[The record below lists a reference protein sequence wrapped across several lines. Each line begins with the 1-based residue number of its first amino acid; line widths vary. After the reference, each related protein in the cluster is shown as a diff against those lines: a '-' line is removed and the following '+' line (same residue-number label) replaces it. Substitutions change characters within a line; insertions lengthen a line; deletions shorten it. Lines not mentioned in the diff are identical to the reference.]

1 MQGFIN
7 NYLIEFGHV
16 ATFTAFIILLVQ
28 ASAPWLAGRLQ
39 SPALARSGIMA
50 SYIVLILM
58 TIGGATLIH
67 AFVVSDFTVLY
78 VASHSNRELPLLYK
92 VTALWGGHEGSL
104 FLWAWILTAFTCL
117 LAFQGKRLFP
127 MRLPVML
134 SVQAC
139 LTLGFLGL
147 ILFLSNPFERLLPGA
162 MAGKDLNPL
171 LQDPGMAIHPPML
184 YLGYVGFSIP
194 FAFAMTAMLTRWETT
209 LWIGLIRRWT
219 LFAWTMLTVGIMLG
233 GWWAYYELGWG
244 GYWAWDPVENASFMP
259 WLLGTALIHSI
270 TVQENRRM
278 LQTWNLFLAIS
289 TFALSLLGTF
299 LVRSGVLSSVH
310 AFAVD
315 PGRGLYILLFMGT
328 VLVISFGLF
337 LAKGR
342 VDTQREAMS
351 SSVSREMLFVM
362 NNVLFTVLCV
372 LVMLGTL
379 YPLALEAINGAKITV
394 GAPYFNATL
403 IPFFFLVILLMGIAP
418 ATPWRK
424 VNLSRLW
431 SRLWFPVVAGF
442 SGIAAMYAWDDKAH
456 WFAYVGTGLVAFVLM
471 AMLVDFFR
479 NASRRAK
486 QNNENIISAWLFL
499 VKRNRRYYGGMFVH
513 FGVLIIAIG
522 MIGSG
527 LFRSE
532 QVVLMA
538 KGDVLEIGNEQL
550 RFDGVKQ
557 FKKDNYFAL
566 QGQFA
571 LLGTDIVIKPER
583 RKYPVQEA
591 PTTESGIDSSWARDV
606 YIVIG
611 EVVNGRYSVHAY
623 VNPLV
628 EWIWLGGFIIVFGIG
643 WSLSQ
648 RMREKKV
655 HTAGVVKQGS
665 VA

>member
-1 MQGFIN
+1 MQGFIS
-7 NYLIEFGHV
+7 NYLIEFGHL
-16 ATFTAFIILLVQ
+16 ATFTAFILTIVQ
-28 ASAPWLAGRLQ
+28 AAAPWLAGRMQ
-39 SPALARSGIMA
+39 APALARSGVMA

-67 AFVVSDFTVLY
+67 AFVIGDFTVKY
-78 VASHSNRELPLLYK
+78 VAAHSNTELPLLYK

-104 FLWAWILTAFTCL
+104 FLWAWILSAFTTI
-117 LAFQGKRLFP
+117 LAIQGKRLFP
-127 MRLPVML
+127 LRLPVML

-139 LTLGFLGL
+139 LLLGFLGL

-162 MAGKDLNPL
+162 VAGRDLNPL
-171 LQDPGMAIHPPML
+171 LQDPGMAFHPPML
-184 YLGYVGFSIP
+184 YFGYVGFSIP

-219 LFAWTMLTVGIMLG
+219 LFAWTMLTIGIMLG

-259 WLLGTALIHSI
+259 WLLGTALVHSI

-278 LQTWNLFLAIS
+278 LQSWNLFLAIS
-289 TFALSLLGTF
+289 TFSLSLLGTF

-315 PGRGLYILLFMGT
+315 PGRGVYILLFMVT

-342 VDTQREAMS
+342 VDSEKDAITSLA
-351 SSVSREMLFVM
+351 SREMLFVL
-362 NNVLFTVLCV
+362 NNVLFSVLCLSV
-372 LVMLGTL
+372 LIATL
-379 YPLALEAINGAKITV
+379 YPLALDALGEKITIGV
-394 GAPYFNATL
+394 PYFNSVM
-403 IPFFFLVILLMGIAP
+403 IPLFFLVIFLMGIAP
-418 ATPWRK
+418 ATPWRQ
-424 VNLSRLW
+424 VNLARLW
-431 SRLWFPVVAGF
+431 SRLWLPTVLGF
-442 SGIAAMYAWDDKAH
+442 SALIAMFAWDSQAH
-456 WFAYVGTGLVAFVLM
+456 WFAFVGTGLVAFVLF
-471 AMLVDFFR
+471 AMLIDFIR
-479 NASRRAK
+479 NARRRAK
-486 QNNENIISAWLFL
+486 QQNTNIISAWLQL

-513 FGVLIIAIG
+513 FGILVIAIG

-527 LFRSE
+527 IFRSE

-538 KGDVLEIGNEQL
+538 KGDVIEIGGEKL

-557 FKKDNYFAL
+557 FRKDNYFAL

-571 LLGTDIVIKPER
+571 LVGTDIVLKPER

-591 PTTESGIDSSWARDV
+591 PTTESGIDSNWARDV
-606 YIVIG
+606 YVVIG
-611 EVVNGRYSVHAY
+611 EIVDGRYSVHAY

-628 EWIWLGGFIIVFGIG
+628 GWIWLGGFIIVFGIG
-643 WSLSQ
+643 WSFSQ
-648 RMREKKV
+648 RLREKRIRTPAAV
-655 HTAGVVKQGS
+655 SRGNMA
-665 VA
+665 

>member
-1 MQGFIN
+1 MQGFWD
-7 NYLIEFGHV
+7 NYLIELGHL
-16 ATFTAFIILLVQ
+16 ATFMAFVVTVFQ
-28 ASAPWLAGRLQ
+28 AAAPWLATRLQ
-39 SPALARSGIMA
+39 APAVARSGVMA

-67 AFVVSDFTVLY
+67 AFVISDFSVKY
-78 VASHSNRELPLLYK
+78 VASHSNIDLPLLYK

-104 FLWAWILTAFTCL
+104 FLWAWILAAFTTL
-117 LAFQGKRLFP
+117 LAVQGKRLFP
-127 MRLPVML
+127 LRLSVMM

-139 LTLGFLGL
+139 LLLGFLGL
-147 ILFLSNPFERLLPGA
+147 ILFLSNPFERLLPA
-162 MAGKDLNPL
+162 AIAGQDLNPL
-171 LQDPGMAIHPPML
+171 LQDPGMAFHPPML
-184 YLGYVGFSIP
+184 YFGYVGFSIP

-219 LFAWTMLTVGIMLG
+219 LFAWAMLTIGIMLG

-259 WLLGTALIHSI
+259 WLLGTALVHSI

-289 TFALSLLGTF
+289 TFSLSLLGTF

-315 PGRGLYILLFMGT
+315 PGRGVYILLFMVT
-328 VLVISFGLF
+328 VLVIAFGLF

-342 VDTQREAMS
+342 VDSEREAITS
-351 SSVSREMLFVM
+351 FASREMLFVF
-362 NNVLFTVLCV
+362 NNVLFSVLCLSV
-372 LVMLGTL
+372 LVATL
-379 YPLALEAINGAKITV
+379 YPLALDAVGEKITIGV
-394 GAPYFNATL
+394 PYFNSVM
-403 IPFFFLVILLMGIAP
+403 IPLFFLVILLMGIAP

-424 VNLSRLW
+424 VNLERLW
-431 SRLWFPVVAGF
+431 ARLWLPTVLAVVAAIAIF
-442 SGIAAMYAWDDKAH
+442 SWDSQAH
-456 WFAYVGTGLVAFVLM
+456 WFAVVGTGLVTFVLL
-471 AMLVDFFR
+471 AMLIDFVR
-479 NASRRAK
+479 NARRRAK
-486 QNNENIISAWLFL
+486 QQNENMMTAWLQL
-499 VKRNRRYYGGMFVH
+499 VRRNRRYYGGMFVH
-513 FGVLIIAIG
+513 FGILIIAIG

-538 KGDVLEIGNEQL
+538 KGDVIELGGEKL

-557 FKKDNYFAL
+557 FKKDNYFSL

-571 LLGTDIVIKPER
+571 LLGTDIVIQPER

-591 PTTESGIDSSWARDV
+591 PTTESGIDSTWARDV
-606 YIVIG
+606 YVVIG

-628 EWIWLGGFIIVFGIG
+628 QWIWAGGFIITFGIG

-648 RMREKKV
+648 RLRNKRASAV
-655 HTAGVVKQGS
+655 VAGKQGS

>member
-1 MQGFIN
+1 MQAFIS
-7 NYLIEFGHV
+7 NYLVEFGHLAV
-16 ATFTAFIILLVQ
+16 FTAFILSILQ
-28 ASAPWLAGRLQ
+28 ATAPWLAGRLET
-39 SPALARSGIMA
+39 PALARSGIMA

-67 AFVVSDFTVLY
+67 AFVISDFTVLY
-78 VASHSNRELPLLYK
+78 VASHSNAELPLLYK

-104 FLWAWILTAFTCL
+104 FLWAWILSAFTTL
-117 LAFQGKRLFP
+117 LAVQGKRLFP
-127 MRLPVML
+127 MRLPVLL
-134 SVQAC
+134 SVQA
-139 LTLGFLGL
+139 LLLLGFLGL

-162 MAGKDLNPL
+162 VVGRDLNPL
-171 LQDPGMAIHPPML
+171 LQDPGMAFHPPML

-219 LFAWTMLTVGIMLG
+219 LFAWTMLTIGIVLG

-259 WLLGTALIHSI
+259 WLLGTALVHSI

-289 TFALSLLGTF
+289 TFSLSLLGTF

-315 PGRGLYILLFMGT
+315 PGRGLYILMFMGT
-328 VLVISFGLF
+328 VLIVSFGLF

-342 VDTQREAMS
+342 VDSEREAMS
-351 SSVSREMLFVM
+351 SSLSREMLFVM
-362 NNVLFTVLCV
+362 NNVLFSVLCL

-394 GAPYFNATL
+394 GAPYFNAVL

-418 ATPWRK
+418 ATPWRN
-424 VNLSRLW
+424 VNLARLW
-431 SRLWFPVVAGF
+431 SRLGLPVII
-442 SGIAAMYAWDDKAH
+442 GIISAIGMYVWDSQAH
-456 WFAYVGTGLVAFVLM
+456 WFAFVGTGLVAFVLA

-486 QNNENIISAWLFL
+486 QSNENILSAWIYL

-513 FGVLIIAIG
+513 FGILIIAIG

-527 LFRSE
+527 LFRQE

-538 KGDVLEIGNEQL
+538 KGDIIEIGGEKL

-571 LLGTDIVIKPER
+571 LLGTDVVLTPER

-591 PTTESGIDSSWARDV
+591 PTTESGIDANWARDV
-606 YIVIG
+606 YVVIG
-611 EVVNGRYSVHAY
+611 ELVDGRYSVHAY

-628 EWIWLGGFIIVFGIG
+628 QWIWFGTFIIVFGIG

-648 RMREKKV
+648 RIREKRLASSATV
-655 HTAGVVKQGS
+655 SQGS
-665 VA
+665 AA

>member
-1 MQGFIN
+1 MQSFLS
-7 NYLIEFGHV
+7 NYLIEFGHLAV
-16 ATFTAFIILLVQ
+16 FTAFILAIVQ
-28 ASAPWLAGRLQ
+28 ASAPWLAARLQ
-39 SPALARSGIMA
+39 LPALARSGIMA
-50 SYIVLILM
+50 SYIILILM

-67 AFVVSDFTVLY
+67 AFVISDFTVLY

-104 FLWAWILTAFTCL
+104 FLWAWILTAFTVL

-127 MRLPVML
+127 MRLPVLL
-134 SVQAC
+134 SIQGSL
-139 LTLGFLGL
+139 LTGFLGL
-147 ILFLSNPFERLLPGA
+147 ILFLSNPFERLLPA
-162 MAGKDLNPL
+162 AAAGRDLNPL

-219 LFAWTMLTVGIMLG
+219 LFAWTMLTIGIMLG

-270 TVQENRRM
+270 TVQENRKM
-278 LQTWNLFLAIS
+278 FQTWNLFLAIS

-315 PGRGLYILLFMGT
+315 PGRGLYILMFMGT
-328 VLVISFGLF
+328 VLVVSFGLF
-337 LAKGR
+337 LTKGR
-342 VDTQREAMS
+342 IESEREAMS
-351 SSVSREMLFVM
+351 TSLSREMLFVM
-362 NNVLFTVLCV
+362 NNVLFSVLCI

-394 GAPYFNATL
+394 GAPYFNSVL

-431 SRLWFPVVAGF
+431 SRLWLAVVI
-442 SGIAAMYAWDDKAH
+442 GIISSVAMFVWDSKAH
-456 WFAYVGTGLVAFVLM
+456 WFAYTGAGLVAFVLA
-471 AMLVDFFR
+471 AMFIDFFR

-486 QNNENIISAWLFL
+486 QNNQNIVSALL
-499 VKRNRRYYGGMFVH
+499 YLTKRNRRYYGGMFVH
-513 FGVLIIAIG
+513 FGILVIAIG

-527 LFRSE
+527 LFRQE
-532 QVVLMA
+532 KVVLMA
-538 KGDVLEIGNEQL
+538 KGDVIEIGGEKL

-557 FKKDNYFAL
+557 FRKDNYFAL

-571 LLGTDIVIKPER
+571 LLGTDVVLKPER
-583 RKYPVQEA
+583 RKYPVQSA
-591 PTTESGIDSSWARDV
+591 PTTESGIDESWTRDV
-606 YIVIG
+606 YVVIG
-611 EVVNGRYSVHAY
+611 ELVEGRYSVHAY

-628 EWIWLGGFIIVFGIG
+628 RWIWFGALIIVFGVA

-648 RMREKKV
+648 RLRE
-655 HTAGVVKQGS
+655 TRTQASVVTKRGS

>member
-1 MQGFIN
+1 MQGFLS
-7 NYLIEFGHV
+7 NYLVEFGHLAV
-16 ATFTAFIILLVQ
+16 FTAFILSLVQ
-28 ASAPWLAGRLQ
+28 AVAPWLAGRLQ
-39 SPALARSGIMA
+39 APALARSGVMA

-67 AFVVSDFTVLY
+67 AFVVGDFTVRY
-78 VASHSNRELPLLYK
+78 VANHSNSELPLLYK

-104 FLWAWILTAFTCL
+104 YLWAWILAAFTAI
-117 LAFQGKRLFP
+117 LAIQGKRLFP
-127 MRLPVML
+127 LRLPVML

-139 LTLGFLGL
+139 LLLGFLGL

-162 MAGKDLNPL
+162 IEGRDLNPL
-171 LQDPGMAIHPPML
+171 LQDPGMAFHPPML
-184 YLGYVGFSIP
+184 YFGYVGFSIP

-219 LFAWTMLTVGIMLG
+219 LFAWTMLTIGIMLG

-278 LQTWNLFLAIS
+278 LQSWNLFLAIS
-289 TFALSLLGTF
+289 TFSLSLLGTF

-315 PGRGLYILLFMGT
+315 PGRGVYILVFMVT
-328 VLVISFGLF
+328 VLAIAFGLF

-342 VDTQREAMS
+342 VDTQREAITSLM
-351 SSVSREMLFVM
+351 SREMLFVW
-362 NNVLFTVLCV
+362 NNVLFTVLC
-372 LVMLGTL
+372 LCVMLATL

-394 GAPYFNATL
+394 GAPYFNSVL
-403 IPFFFLVILLMGIAP
+403 VPLFFLVILLMGIGP
-418 ATPWRK
+418 AMPWRQ
-424 VNLSRLW
+424 VNLARLW
-431 SRLWFPVVAGF
+431 SRLWLPVVIGVVAA
-442 SGIAAMYAWDDKAH
+442 IAMFVWDSQAH
-456 WFAYVGTGLVAFVLM
+456 WFAFAGTAVVAFVLA

-479 NASRRAK
+479 NARRRAK
-486 QNNENIISAWLFL
+486 QQNENIVRAWLQL

-513 FGVLIIAIG
+513 FGILIIAIG

-538 KGDVLEIGNEQL
+538 KGDVLEIGGEQL

-557 FKKDNYFAL
+557 FRKDNYFAL

-571 LLGTDIVIKPER
+571 LLGTDIVLTPER

-591 PTTESGIDSSWARDV
+591 PTTESGIHGNWARDV

-611 EVVNGRYSVHAY
+611 EIVGGRYSVHAY

-628 EWIWLGGFIIVFGIG
+628 QWIWAGAFIITFGVG

-648 RMREKKV
+648 RLRKKRT
-655 HTAGVVKQGS
+655 HSS
-665 VA
+665 VAAGQGDVA

>member
-1 MQGFIN
+1 MQGFLS
-7 NYLIEFGHV
+7 NYLVEFGHL
-16 ATFTAFIILLVQ
+16 ATFTAFVLAMVQ
-28 ASAPWLAGRLQ
+28 AIAPWLAGRLQ
-39 SPALARSGIMA
+39 APALARSGVMA
-50 SYIVLILM
+50 SYLILILM

-67 AFVVSDFTVLY
+67 AFVTSDFSVRY
-78 VASHSNRELPLLYK
+78 VAAHSNAELPLLYK

-104 FLWAWILTAFTCL
+104 FLWAWVLAAFTCI
-117 LAFQGKRLFP
+117 LAIQGKRLFP
-127 MRLPVML
+127 LRLPVML
-134 SVQAC
+134 SVQAY
-139 LTLGFLGL
+139 LLLGFLGL
-147 ILFLSNPFERLLPGA
+147 ILFLSNPFERLLPA
-162 MAGKDLNPL
+162 AVAGQDLNPL
-171 LQDPGMAIHPPML
+171 LQDPGMAFHPPML
-184 YLGYVGFSIP
+184 YFGYVGFSIP

-219 LFAWTMLTVGIMLG
+219 LFAWTMLTIGIMLG

-259 WLLGTALIHSI
+259 WLLGTALVHSI

-278 LQTWNLFLAIS
+278 LQSWNLFLAIS
-289 TFALSLLGTF
+289 TFSLSLLGTF

-315 PGRGLYILLFMGT
+315 PGRGVYILLFMVI
-328 VLVISFGLF
+328 VLVVAFSLF

-342 VDTQREAMS
+342 VDSERETITSLA
-351 SSVSREMLFVM
+351 SREMLFVF
-362 NNVLFTVLCV
+362 NNVLFSVLCLSV
-372 LVMLGTL
+372 LIATL
-379 YPLALEAINGAKITV
+379 YPLALDALGEKITIGV
-394 GAPYFNATL
+394 PYFNSVM
-403 IPFFFLVILLMGIAP
+403 IPLFFLVILLMGIAP

-424 VNLSRLW
+424 VNLARLW
-431 SRLWFPVVAGF
+431 ARLWLPVAVGVT
-442 SGIAAMYAWDDKAH
+442 SVIAIFTWDSQAH
-456 WFAYVGTGLVAFVLM
+456 WFALVGTGLVAFVLS
-471 AMLVDFFR
+471 AMLVDFVR
-479 NASRRAK
+479 NARRRAT
-486 QNNENIISAWLFL
+486 QQNENIFNAWLQL

-513 FGVLIIAIG
+513 FGILVIAIG

-538 KGDVLEIGNEQL
+538 KGDVIEVGGEKL

-557 FKKDNYFAL
+557 FRKDNYSAL

-571 LLGTDIVIKPER
+571 LLGTDIVLQPER

-591 PTTESGIDSSWARDV
+591 PTTESGIDSNWARDV

-611 EVVNGRYSVHAY
+611 EIVNGRYSVHAY

-628 EWIWLGGFIIVFGIG
+628 QWIWAGGFIIVFGIG

-648 RMREKKV
+648 RLRGKRVKASS
-655 HTAGVVKQGS
+655 TASQGH
-665 VA
+665 AA

>member
-1 MQGFIN
+1 MQGFLS
-7 NYLIEFGHV
+7 NYLVEFGHL
-16 ATFTAFIILLVQ
+16 ATFTAFILAIVQ
-28 ASAPWLAGRLQ
+28 AAAPWLAARLQ
-39 SPALARSGIMA
+39 APALARSGVMA
-50 SYIVLILM
+50 SYLILVLM

-67 AFVVSDFTVLY
+67 AFVTSDFTVRY
-78 VASHSNRELPLLYK
+78 VASHSNAELPLLYK

-104 FLWAWILTAFTCL
+104 FLWAWVLAAFTSI
-117 LAFQGKRLFP
+117 LAIQGKRLFP
-127 MRLPVML
+127 LRLPVML
-134 SVQAC
+134 SVQAF
-139 LTLGFLGL
+139 LLLGFLGL

-162 MAGKDLNPL
+162 VAGQDLNPL
-171 LQDPGMAIHPPML
+171 LQDPGMAFHPPML
-184 YLGYVGFSIP
+184 YFGYVGFSIP

-219 LFAWTMLTVGIMLG
+219 LFAWTMLTIGIMLG

-259 WLLGTALIHSI
+259 WLLGTALVHSI

-278 LQTWNLFLAIS
+278 LQSWNLFLAIS
-289 TFALSLLGTF
+289 TFSLSLLGTF

-315 PGRGLYILLFMGT
+315 PGRGVYILLFMVT
-328 VLVISFGLF
+328 VLVVAFSLF

-342 VDTQREAMS
+342 VDSERETITSLA
-351 SSVSREMLFVM
+351 SREMLFVF
-362 NNVLFTVLCV
+362 NNVLFSVLCLSV
-372 LVMLGTL
+372 LIATL
-379 YPLALEAINGAKITV
+379 YPLALDALGEKITIGV
-394 GAPYFNATL
+394 PYFNSVM
-403 IPFFFLVILLMGIAP
+403 IPLFFLVILLMGIAP

-424 VNLSRLW
+424 VNLERLW
-431 SRLWFPVVAGF
+431 ARLWLPVVIGAA
-442 SGIAAMYAWDDKAH
+442 SVVGIFTWDSQAH
-456 WFAYVGTGLVAFVLM
+456 WFALVGTGLVAFVLS

-479 NASRRAK
+479 NARRRAT
-486 QNNENIISAWLFL
+486 QQNENIVKAWLQL

-513 FGVLIIAIG
+513 LGILVIAIG

-538 KGDVLEIGNEQL
+538 KGDVIELGGEKL

-557 FKKDNYFAL
+557 FRKDNYFAL

-571 LLGTDIVIKPER
+571 LLGTDIVLQPER

-591 PTTESGIDSSWARDV
+591 PTTESGIDSNWARDV

-611 EVVNGRYSVHAY
+611 EIVNGRYSVQAY

-628 EWIWLGGFIIVFGIG
+628 QWIWAGGFIIVFGVG

-648 RMREKKV
+648 RLRGKRSKASS
-655 HTAGVVKQGS
+655 TASQGH
-665 VA
+665 AA

>member
-1 MQGFIN
+1 MQGFLG
-7 NYLIEFGHV
+7 NYLIELGHL
-16 ATFTAFIILLVQ
+16 ATFAAFILSMVQ
-28 ASAPWLAGRLQ
+28 AAAPWLAARLQ
-39 SPALARSGIMA
+39 SPALARSGVMA

-58 TIGGATLIH
+58 IIGGATLIH
-67 AFVVSDFTVLY
+67 AFVIGDFSVKY
-78 VASHSNRELPLLYK
+78 VASHSNAELPLLYK

-104 FLWAWILTAFTCL
+104 FLWAWILAGFTAI
-117 LAFQGKRLFP
+117 LAVQGKRLFP
-127 MRLPVML
+127 LRLPVML

-139 LTLGFLGL
+139 LLLGFLGL
-147 ILFLSNPFERLLPGA
+147 ILFLSNPFERLLPA
-162 MAGKDLNPL
+162 AIAGRDLNPL
-171 LQDPGMAIHPPML
+171 LQDPGMAFHPPML
-184 YLGYVGFSIP
+184 YFGYVGFSIP
-194 FAFAMTAMLTRWETT
+194 FAFAMTAILTRWETT

-219 LFAWTMLTVGIMLG
+219 LFAWTMLTIGIMLG

-259 WLLGTALIHSI
+259 WLLGTALVHSI

-315 PGRGLYILLFMGT
+315 PGRGVYILLFMVT
-328 VLVISFGLF
+328 VLIVAFGLF

-342 VDTQREAMS
+342 IDSEREAITS
-351 SSVSREMLFVM
+351 LASREMLFVF
-362 NNVLFTVLCV
+362 NNVLFSVLCLSV
-372 LVMLGTL
+372 LVATL
-379 YPLALEAINGAKITV
+379 YPLALDAVGEKITIGV
-394 GAPYFNATL
+394 PYFNSVM
-403 IPFFFLVILLMGIAP
+403 IPLFFLVIFLMGVAP

-424 VNLSRLW
+424 VNLERLW
-431 SRLWFPVVAGF
+431 ARLWLPTVLAIVATITMF
-442 SGIAAMYAWDDKAH
+442 AWDSQAH
-456 WFAYVGTGLVAFVLM
+456 WFAFVGTGLVTFVLL
-471 AMLVDFFR
+471 AMLVDFIR
-479 NASRRAK
+479 NARRRAK
-486 QNNENIISAWLFL
+486 QQNENIITAWLRL
-499 VKRNRRYYGGMFVH
+499 VRRNRRYYGGMFVH
-513 FGVLIIAIG
+513 FGILVIAIG

-538 KGDVLEIGNEQL
+538 KGDVIEIGGEKL

-571 LLGTDIVIKPER
+571 LLGTDIVIQPER

-591 PTTESGIDSSWARDV
+591 PTTESGIDSNWARDV
-606 YIVIG
+606 YVVIG
-611 EVVNGRYSVHAY
+611 EIVNGRYSVHAY

-628 EWIWLGGFIIVFGIG
+628 QWIWAGGFIIVFGIA

-648 RMREKKV
+648 RLRNKRASAVIAE
-655 HTAGVVKQGS
+655 TQGN
-665 VA
+665 AA

>member
-1 MQGFIN
+1 MQGFLS
-7 NYLIEFGHV
+7 NYLVEFGHLAV
-16 ATFTAFIILLVQ
+16 FTAFVLSIVQ
-28 ASAPWLAGRLQ
+28 ALAPWLAGRLQ
-39 SPALARSGIMA
+39 APALARSGIMA

-58 TIGGATLIH
+58 TIGGSTLIY
-67 AFVVSDFTVLY
+67 AFVTGDFTVRY
-78 VASHSNRELPLLYK
+78 VANHSNTELPLLYK

-104 FLWAWILTAFTCL
+104 FLWAWILAGFTAI
-117 LAFQGKRLFP
+117 LAVQGKRLFP
-127 MRLPVML
+127 LRLPVML

-139 LTLGFLGL
+139 LLLGFLGL
-147 ILFLSNPFERLLPGA
+147 ILFLSNPFDRLLPGA
-162 MAGKDLNPL
+162 LEGRDLNPL
-171 LQDPGMAIHPPML
+171 LQDPGMAFHPPML
-184 YLGYVGFSIP
+184 YFGYVGFSIP

-219 LFAWTMLTVGIMLG
+219 LFAWAMLTIGIMLG

-278 LQTWNLFLAIS
+278 LQSWNLFLAIS
-289 TFALSLLGTF
+289 TFSLSLLGTF

-315 PGRGLYILLFMGT
+315 PGRGVYILLFMVV
-328 VLVISFGLF
+328 VLVVAFGLF

-342 VDTQREAMS
+342 VDSEREAITS
-351 SSVSREMLFVM
+351 LASREMLFVL

-372 LVMLGTL
+372 CVMLGTL

-394 GAPYFNATL
+394 GAPYFNSVL
-403 IPFFFLVILLMGIAP
+403 VPLFFLVVLLMGLGP
-418 ATPWRK
+418 AVPWRQ
-424 VNLSRLW
+424 VNLARLW
-431 SRLWFPVVAGF
+431 SRLWLPVVLGVV
-442 SGIAAMYAWDDKAH
+442 AAVAMFAWDSQAH
-456 WFAYVGTGLVAFVLM
+456 WFAFAGTGLVAFVLI
-471 AMLVDFFR
+471 AMLVDFIR
-479 NASRRAK
+479 SASRRAK
-486 QNNENIISAWLFL
+486 QQNENMMRAWLQL

-513 FGVLIIAIG
+513 FGILIIAIG

-538 KGDVLEIGNEQL
+538 KGDVIEIGGEKL

-557 FKKDNYFAL
+557 FRKDNYFAL

-571 LLGTDIVIKPER
+571 LLGTDIVITPER

-591 PTTESGIDSSWARDV
+591 PTTESGIHGNWARDV

-611 EVVNGRYSVHAY
+611 EIVNGRYSVHAY

-628 EWIWLGGFIIVFGIG
+628 QWIWAGAFIITFGIG

-648 RMREKKV
+648 RLRKKRDRTTV
-655 HTAGVVKQGS
+655 SAAQGD
-665 VA
+665 AA

>member
-1 MQGFIN
+1 MQSFLS
-7 NYLIEFGHV
+7 NYLIEFGHLAV
-16 ATFTAFIILLVQ
+16 FTAFILTIVQ
-28 ASAPWLAGRLQ
+28 AMAPWLAGRLQ
-39 SPALARSGIMA
+39 VPALARSGIMA

-78 VASHSNRELPLLYK
+78 VASHSNTQLPLLYK

-104 FLWAWILTAFTCL
+104 FLWAWILSAFTTM
-117 LAFQGKRLFP
+117 LAIQGKRLFP
-127 MRLPVML
+127 MRLPVLL
-134 SVQAC
+134 SVQAA
-139 LTLGFLGL
+139 LLLGFLGL

-162 MAGKDLNPL
+162 LVGRDLNPL
-171 LQDPGMAIHPPML
+171 LQDPGMAFHPPML

-219 LFAWTMLTVGIMLG
+219 LFAWTMLTIGIMLG

-289 TFALSLLGTF
+289 TFSLSLLGTF

-315 PGRGLYILLFMGT
+315 PGRGLYILMFMGT

-342 VDTQREAMS
+342 IDTEREPITSLM
-351 SSVSREMLFVM
+351 SREFLFVI
-362 NNVLFTVLCV
+362 NNVLFSVLCL

-394 GAPYFNATL
+394 GAPYFNAVL
-403 IPFFFLVILLMGIAP
+403 IPFFFIVILLMGIAP

-424 VNLSRLW
+424 VNMSRLW
-431 SRLWFPVVAGF
+431 SRLWLPVVV
-442 SGIAAMYAWDDKAH
+442 GIVTMIGMFTWDSKAH
-456 WFAYVGTGLVAFVLM
+456 WFAFVGTGLVAFVIT
-471 AMLVDFFR
+471 AMLVDFLR

-486 QNNENIISAWLFL
+486 QSNENIVSAFLYL

-513 FGVLIIAIG
+513 FGILVIAIG

-527 LFRSE
+527 LFRQE

-538 KGDVLEIGNEQL
+538 KGDVIEIGGETL

-557 FKKDNYFAL
+557 FKKDNYFSL

-571 LLGTDIVIKPER
+571 LLGTDVVLKPER

-591 PTTESGIDSSWARDV
+591 PTTESGIDATWARDV

-611 EVVNGRYSVHAY
+611 EIVDGRYSVHAY

-628 EWIWLGGFIIVFGIG
+628 QWIWAGAFIIVFGIG

-648 RMREKKV
+648 RLREKR
-655 HTAGVVKQGS
+655 AS
-665 VA
+665 AAVASSHGDVA

>member
-7 NYLIEFGHV
+7 NYLIEFGHLAV
-16 ATFTAFIILLVQ
+16 FTAFILTIVQ
-28 ASAPWLAGRLQ
+28 ALAPWLAGRLGA
-39 SPALARSGIMA
+39 PALARSGIAA
-50 SYIVLILM
+50 SYIILILM

-67 AFVVSDFTVLY
+67 AFVISDFTVLY

-104 FLWAWILTAFTCL
+104 FLWAWILAAFTCL
-117 LAFQGKRLFP
+117 LSVQGKRLFP

-134 SVQAC
+134 SIQAG
-139 LTLGFLGL
+139 LLFGFLGL
-147 ILFLSNPFERLLPGA
+147 ILFLSNPFERLLPA
-162 MAGKDLNPL
+162 AFAGKDLNPL

-219 LFAWTMLTVGIMLG
+219 LFAWAMLTVGIMLG

-278 LQTWNLFLAIS
+278 FQTWNLFLAIS

-315 PGRGLYILLFMGT
+315 PGRGLYILMFMVA
-328 VLVISFGLF
+328 VLLISFGLF
-337 LAKGR
+337 LSKGR
-342 VDTQREAMS
+342 VESEREAMS
-351 SSVSREMLFVM
+351 SSLSREMLFVM

-431 SRLWFPVVAGF
+431 ARLWIAVVVGVLATAVMF
-442 SGIAAMYAWDDKAH
+442 MWDANAH
-456 WFAYVGTGLVAFVLM
+456 WFAYMGTGLVAFVLA
-471 AMLVDFFR
+471 AMLVDFSR

-486 QNNENIISAWLFL
+486 QSKENIISAWLYL

-513 FGVLIIAIG
+513 FGILIIAIG

-527 LFRSE
+527 LFRQE

-571 LLGTDIVIKPER
+571 LLGTDIVIQPER

-591 PTTESGIDSSWARDV
+591 PTTESGIHSNWARDV

-611 EVVNGRYSVHAY
+611 ETVGGRYSVHAY

-628 EWIWLGGFIIVFGIG
+628 EWIWLGGAIIVFGIG

-648 RMREKKV
+648 RMREKHKRTSAA
-655 HTAGVVKQGS
+655 TAQGH
-665 VA
+665 AA